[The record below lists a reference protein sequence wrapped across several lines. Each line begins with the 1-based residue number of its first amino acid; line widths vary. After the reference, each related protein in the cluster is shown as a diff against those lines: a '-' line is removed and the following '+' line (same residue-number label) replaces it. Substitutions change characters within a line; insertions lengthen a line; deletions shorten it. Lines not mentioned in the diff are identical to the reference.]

1 MPEPANIQVEVLF
14 ALPDQQWLRSVS
26 LPAGSTLGQAIE
38 ASGIAEHFNTLI
50 VTDQNVGVYSRP
62 ASLATVLGHG
72 DRVEIYRPLTRD
84 PKDTRRL
91 RARQQ
96 KRV

>member
-1 MPEPANIQVEVLF
+1 MPDLANIEVEVLF
-14 ALPDQQWLRSVS
+14 ASPDQQWLRSVS
-26 LPAGSTLGQAIE
+26 LPAGSMLVQAID
-38 ASGIAEHFNTLI
+38 ASGIAEHFGTLI

-62 ASLATVLGHG
+62 ANLATVLSHG

-91 RARQQ
+91 RAKQQ

>member
-1 MPEPANIQVEVLF
+1 MPDRANIEVEVLF
-14 ALPDQQWLRSVS
+14 ALPNQQWLRSLS
-26 LPAGSTLGQAIE
+26 LPAGSTLALAIE
-38 ASGIAEHFNTLI
+38 ASGIAEHFDGLI

-62 ASLATVLGHG
+62 ATLATVLSHG

>member
-1 MPEPANIQVEVLF
+1 
-14 ALPDQQWLRSVS
+14 
-26 LPAGSTLGQAIE
+26 
-38 ASGIAEHFNTLI
+38 
-50 VTDQNVGVYSRP
+50 
-62 ASLATVLGHG
+62 VLGHG

>member
-1 MPEPANIQVEVLF
+1 MPDPAYIDVQVLF

-26 LPAGSTLGQAIE
+26 IAAGSTLAQAIE
-38 ASGIAEHFNTLI
+38 VSGIAEHLGRLI

-62 ASLATVLGHG
+62 ATLTTVLYHG

-84 PKDTRRL
+84 PKDTRRM
-91 RARQQ
+91 RATQQ
-96 KRV
+96 KRR

>member
-1 MPEPANIQVEVLF
+1 MAEPADIDIEVAF
-14 ALPDQQWLRSVS
+14 ALPDRQWRKVLRLPPGASVR
-26 LPAGSTLGQAIE
+26 QAID
-38 ASGIAEHFNTLI
+38 ASGLLEALDGMVVDDEH
-50 VTDQNVGVYSRP
+50 VGIFSRP
-62 ASLATVLGHG
+62 VTLATTLRDG

-96 KRV
+96 KR